1 MTRKPH
7 AKQYEVMPFG
17 LCYAPATFE
26 QLMSSTVTS
35 LPCCTLGVEAEHFS
49 TGYVKLIF
57 NPHFNSNAK
66 SVSIARKS
74 VKPGRRKGV
83 KRKPMLTKNL
93 SCRLAT
99 KISSV
104 GVDNKLSL

>member
-35 LPCCTLGVEAEHFS
+35 LLCCTLGVEAEHFS

-74 VKPGRRKGV
+74 VNLAGV
-83 KRKPMLTKNL
+83 KVLKESP
-93 SCRLAT
+93 C
-99 KISSV
+99 
-104 GVDNKLSL
+104 